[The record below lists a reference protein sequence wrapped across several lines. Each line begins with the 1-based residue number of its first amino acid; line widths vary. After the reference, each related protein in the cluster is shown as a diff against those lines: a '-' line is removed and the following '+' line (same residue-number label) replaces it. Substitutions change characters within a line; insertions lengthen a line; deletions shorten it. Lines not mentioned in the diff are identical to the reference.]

1 MPRRESEEDDAAPLP
16 PILTTPTKVSR
27 NDGAGHA
34 GSDAEG
40 TEDDSDPDVEKQFD
54 ASTGKKHNYTG
65 YHTYRLVKEWAT
77 GPHAL
82 LEDAEIQHEIYT
94 EMKKYMH
101 ASSLKRTPGHKTKET
116 DIHLWK
122 QYSN

>member
-1 MPRRESEEDDAAPLP
+1 MPRRESEEDDAAPPL

-34 GSDAEG
+34 CSDAEG
-40 TEDDSDPDVEKQFD
+40 TEIDSDPDVEKQFD
-54 ASTGKKHNYTG
+54 ESTGKKRNYNG
-65 YHTYRLVKEWAT
+65 YHTYRLVQEWAT

-101 ASSLKRTPGHKTKET
+101 ASGLKKTPGHKTKET
-116 DIHLWK
+116 DMHL
-122 QYSN
+122 